1 MKKYVIVYLILFL
14 ILLGLGLLHGIPF
27 GITVIEHDWS
37 MAFYPEITRE
47 ILLIYN
53 LIIMWVCFAIA
64 VILTKQKQ
72 NVLKYKCLIPV
83 IMFICLAFLPIGM
96 YERVRYVPR
105 EYEKEFWSIISL
117 IMGKHFI
124 VLN

>member
-1 MKKYVIVYLILFL
+1 MKKYVISYSILFL
-14 ILLGLGLLHGIPF
+14 ILLGLGVTHGIPF
-27 GITVIEHDWS
+27 GITVIEHDLS
-37 MAFYPEITRE
+37 MAFYPETTRD

-53 LIIMWVCFAIA
+53 LIIMWGCFAAA

-72 NVLKYKCLIPV
+72 NVLKYKWLIPV

-117 IMGKHFI
+117 MMGKHFI